1 MKPYQSAD
9 YFIKVRFPYCSGY
22 EQERIRFERGKAFFT
37 IKNVFIFKNGGN
49 GCASMPA
56 IAPPNVPYLGF
67 RPSNKDTVD
76 VWGVLPYKIR
86 PGKSDKNWPKCPNFS
101 IISDLTGNRLNIQF
115 SFSLKPLLFQIL
127 HCGLD

>member
-1 MKPYQSAD
+1 
-9 YFIKVRFPYCSGY
+9 
-22 EQERIRFERGKAFFT
+22 
-37 IKNVFIFKNGGN
+37 
-49 GCASMPA
+49 MPA

-127 HCGLD
+127 HCSLD

>member
-22 EQERIRFERGKAFFT
+22 EQQRIRFQRGKAFFT
-37 IKNVFIFKNGGN
+37 IKNVFIIKNGGN

-86 PGKSDKNWPKCPNFS
+86 PGKRDKNWPKMS
-101 IISDLTGNRLNIQF
+101 T
-115 SFSLKPLLFQIL
+115 LFHYL
-127 HCGLD
+127 